1 MTERIAKVWT
11 LKVLSLIYVLV
22 AHVSKMFT
30 VEKLLILL
38 A

>member
-1 MTERIAKVWT
+1 MTERIAKVCT
-11 LKVLSLIYVLV
+11 LKLLTLLYVLV
-22 AHVSKMFT
+22 AHVFKMFT